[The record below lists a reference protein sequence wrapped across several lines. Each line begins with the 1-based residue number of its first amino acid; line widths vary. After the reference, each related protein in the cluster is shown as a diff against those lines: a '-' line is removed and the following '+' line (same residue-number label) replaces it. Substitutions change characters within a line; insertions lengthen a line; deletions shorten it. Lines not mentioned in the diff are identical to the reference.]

1 MPSDSPTSGD
11 VAAPIQH
18 TVTFRLN
25 DAVDPDWFLGECTKL
40 ASIPGVTEFEIL
52 VQVGQKAD
60 FTHGLSMV
68 FADATTYAAYDVHPD
83 HQAFVHDVWLP
94 NVAQFLELDYRRQH
108 EGQ

>member
-1 MPSDSPTSGD
+1 MPSNSPDSGGMIS
-11 VAAPIQH
+11 PIQH

-25 DAVDPDWFLGECTKL
+25 DAVDSDWFLGECQKL

-68 FADATTYAAYDVHPD
+68 FSDAIAYAAYDSHPD

-94 NVAQFLELDYRRQH
+94 NVAQFLELDYQRH
-108 EGQ
+108 SEGS